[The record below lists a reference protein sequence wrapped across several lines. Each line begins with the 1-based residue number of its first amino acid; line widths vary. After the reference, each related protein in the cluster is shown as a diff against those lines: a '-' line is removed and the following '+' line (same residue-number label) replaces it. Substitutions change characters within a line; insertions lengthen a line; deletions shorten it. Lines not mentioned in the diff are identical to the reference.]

1 MVSPAYSELSV
12 DSTATTSARAISESC
27 PSIAPTEA
35 ETTHR
40 MNFNMVP
47 SHFRQESSLLYKHMY
62 LILSPPCCLEALRE
76 VALLMH
82 KMMTMSIVRT
92 LWIIYRQSGTGEL
105 PSPVTTY
112 RGDRRVWPLEVQSL
126 TKERVESSN
135 DEDNNDDA
143 CLRLVE
149 HCLQDLSEQHQQ
161 CQYEL
166 SVKTRV
172 VHGYT
177 RIIEYALEKFVKQG
191 LESLHVDID
200 RRRASVR
207 YQYNDTLLKRAYL
220 AENPNESQVSFSSQS
235 IPDFHRVTL

>member
-1 MVSPAYSELSV
+1 MVSPAHSELSV
-12 DSTATTSARAISESC
+12 DLKVTTSARAISESGH
-27 PSIAPTEA
+27 SIAPAEA
-35 ETTHR
+35 ETSHR
-40 MNFNMVP
+40 MNFDMVP
-47 SHFRQESSLLYKHMY
+47 SYLRQESSLLYKHMY

-105 PSPVTTY
+105 PSPVTAY

-135 DEDNNDDA
+135 DEDNDDA

-149 HCLQDLSEQHQQ
+149 HCLHDLSEQHQQ

-177 RIIEYALEKFVKQG
+177 RIIEYALEKFVKQE

-207 YQYNDTLLKRAYL
+207 YHYNDTLLERAYL
-220 AENPNESQVSFSSQS
+220 AENPNESQVRFSSRS
-235 IPDFHRVTL
+235 VPCLLHVTL